1 MLFRAPFAVSQN
13 QADASYIEQL
23 GLSFVALRLNVTPET
38 VDAQHQQL
46 LRYVLPAAQNS
57 LKVQLAEDAKRIK
70 DNNVNATFYMTSI
83 RAWPAE
89 NRVDIRGEL
98 KTWIGDSK
106 PYSEIKSYVIQ
117 FSRVDGVSWLA
128 RFGEINNEK
137 INPLF
142 ISGCLL
148 LVAPAMSATLSGT
161 LAPTVVPLTNG
172 GQANIAVSNTD
183 PNLFTV
189 PRSHHGDKQFDGG
202 LTNQSRPTAAAP
214 FWRPSVKTI
223 HLHCGNRT
231 RTELLHSCRAP
242 CGLRPDNSAGQRAG
256 RDTRS
261 GKSTGGVEPL

>member
-1 MLFRAPFAVSQN
+1 MDHGARLSTTRVIGVGFLCLSFVTILSLVINVIQGINNYRLQNEQKVVVTPMLYHAPFAVSQN
-13 QADASYIEQL
+13 QSDASFLEQMA
-23 GLSFVALRLNVTPET
+23 LSFISLRLNVTPET

-46 LRYVLPAAQNS
+46 LRYVLPASQNS

-137 INPLF
+137 N
-142 ISGCLL
+142 
-148 LVAPAMSATLSGT
+148 
-161 LAPTVVPLTNG
+161 
-172 GQANIAVSNTD
+172 
-183 PNLFTV
+183 
-189 PRSHHGDKQFDGG
+189 
-202 LTNQSRPTAAAP
+202 
-214 FWRPSVKTI
+214 
-223 HLHCGNRT
+223 
-231 RTELLHSCRAP
+231 
-242 CGLRPDNSAGQRAG
+242 
-256 RDTRS
+256 
-261 GKSTGGVEPL
+261 

>member
-1 MLFRAPFAVSQN
+1 
-13 QADASYIEQL
+13 
-23 GLSFVALRLNVTPET
+23 
-38 VDAQHQQL
+38 HQQL

-137 INPLF
+137 N
-142 ISGCLL
+142 
-148 LVAPAMSATLSGT
+148 
-161 LAPTVVPLTNG
+161 
-172 GQANIAVSNTD
+172 
-183 PNLFTV
+183 
-189 PRSHHGDKQFDGG
+189 
-202 LTNQSRPTAAAP
+202 
-214 FWRPSVKTI
+214 
-223 HLHCGNRT
+223 
-231 RTELLHSCRAP
+231 
-242 CGLRPDNSAGQRAG
+242 
-256 RDTRS
+256 
-261 GKSTGGVEPL
+261 